1 MAEHNLLGQWGEA
14 YAARYLQ
21 EKGFQI
27 LERNYR
33 MGKAEVDLIVQKTP
47 GVLVVVEVKTRTG
60 QAFGLPQTFATRS
73 KIKMMIKAAHAYV
86 RRLGVPELEVRF
98 DIVAIVKNGPQVKIE
113 HLEDA
118 FYAF

>member
-47 GVLVVVEVKTRTG
+47 G
-60 QAFGLPQTFATRS
+60 
-73 KIKMMIKAAHAYV
+73 
-86 RRLGVPELEVRF
+86 GV
-98 DIVAIVKNGPQVKIE
+98 GCG
-113 HLEDA
+113 
-118 FYAF
+118 